1 MKTLRYI
8 ASMSALVG
16 AWMILPEVT
25 LACERCFGAGLDSPI
40 VTAIGISMLALLAMI
55 GVVFTGIISFF
66 NQAHNRSRSIAEDER
81 ESSDTTIA

>member
-1 MKTLRYI
+1 MKTQRNI
-8 ASMSALVG
+8 ASMIALAG

-40 VTAIGISMLALLAMI
+40 VTAIGIAMLALLAII

-66 NQAHNRSRSIAEDER
+66 NQAYTRSRSIAEDGR
-81 ESSDTTIA
+81 ESSNTSTA